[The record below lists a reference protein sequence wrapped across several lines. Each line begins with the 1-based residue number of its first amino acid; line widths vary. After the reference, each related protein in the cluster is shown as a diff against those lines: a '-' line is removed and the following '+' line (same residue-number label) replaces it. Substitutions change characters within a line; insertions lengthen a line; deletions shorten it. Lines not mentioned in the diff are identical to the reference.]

1 MRWARF
7 ERMGVFRY
15 SDEETSESF
24 GQDAKV
30 KSITA
35 ASRARKLM
43 ALQRVIAREE
53 NQKLVGTEMDV
64 LVEGPSEEHDL
75 VMQGR
80 HAGQAPE
87 IDGHVF
93 LSEGEV
99 RAGEMV
105 RVRVSQASDYD
116 VVGDVIGKDTRAQKK
131 RVGLRVIG

>member
-1 MRWARF
+1 
-7 ERMGVFRY
+7 
-15 SDEETSESF
+15 
-24 GQDAKV
+24 V

-43 ALQRVIAREE
+43 TLQRAIAREE
-53 NQKLVGTEMDV
+53 NQRLVGTELDV

-93 LSEGEV
+93 LSEGET
-99 RAGEMV
+99 RAGEWV
-105 RVRVSQASDYD
+105 RVKVSQASDYD
-116 VVGDVIGKDTRAQKK
+116 VVGDVIGKGTITKK
-131 RVGLRVIG
+131 RVGLRVVSD